1 MSEVVYLRKPM
12 LALPLAGQFEQEMNA
27 RYLVR
32 LGYGAESTALDEPS
46 LERFLEQEPRYA
58 EALAR
63 YEQHGN
69 DEALA
74 AADRAIAEVMDGR

>member
-1 MSEVVYLRKPM
+1 M

-58 EALAR
+58 EELSG
-63 YEQHGN
+63 YEQDGN
-69 DEALA
+69 SEALA
-74 AADRAIAEVMDGR
+74 AADQAIAEVMDGRR